1 VRREPSRAFASESS
15 ASPLMGWK
23 VCRVNQTRC
32 PNCESSGRRRP
43 FYEVQRVP
51 TNSCLLI
58 ETRARALDFPTG
70 DIMLAVCGECGFIY
84 NATWDSELTIYSDQ
98 YEETQGF
105 SATFNAFNRSI
116 AEKLVSSYDIRGK
129 TVLEIGCGKGE
140 FLSVICEI
148 GDNRGIGYDPSFVP
162 DRQPSKQ
169 DIRFVREFFT
179 EKTCEI
185 TPDLL
190 CCKMTLEHIGP
201 TYRFLRSVRSVAN
214 CRDSLI
220 FFQVP
225 DVGRIL
231 KEGAFWDVYYEH
243 CSYFS
248 AVSLEHLFTRTGFTV
263 KRIWTGYGDQYLM
276 ILASPAEQ
284 ASDIASGDAEGITRI
299 IDMCG
304 RFSATAA
311 RSRAAWLNRL
321 RKWAAGGQRTILWGS
336 GSKAV
341 AFLTT
346 LGVHD
351 EVEYVVDINPY
362 RVGKFLPGTGQKI
375 VAPAFLR
382 EYRPDNVVIMN
393 PVYLREIEQ
402 ELARQRCEPRVYT
415 ILDFEAEYV

>member
-1 VRREPSRAFASESS
+1 VNETICPS
-15 ASPLMGWK
+15 
-23 VCRVNQTRC
+23 CR
-32 PNCESSGRRRP
+32 SSGRCRP
-43 FYEVQRVP
+43 FYEVRRVP

-58 ETRARALDFPTG
+58 ENRARALDFPTG
-70 DIMLAVCGECGFIY
+70 DIVLAVCSGCGFIF
-84 NATWDSELTIYSDQ
+84 NAAWNPKLTVYSDQ

-105 SATFNAFNRSI
+105 SATFNAFNRTI
-116 AEKLVSSYDIRGK
+116 AEELVRNYDIRGK

-140 FLSVICEI
+140 FLSLICEA
-148 GDNRGIGYDPSFVP
+148 GDNRGIGYDPSFIPV
-162 DRQPSKQ
+162 RASSKQ

-179 EKTCEI
+179 EETCESA
-185 TPDLL
+185 PDLL
-190 CCKMTLEHIGP
+190 CCKMTLEHIGQ
-201 TYRFLRSVRSVAN
+201 TDRFLRSARAVAN
-214 CRDSLI
+214 REGSLT

-225 DVGRIL
+225 NVDRIL
-231 KEGAFWDVYYEH
+231 SEGAFWDIYYEH

-248 AVSLEHLFTRTGFTV
+248 AISLEHLFTRTGFTV

-284 ASDIASGDAEGITRI
+284 RSDTVIGDAEGIARI

-304 RFSATAA
+304 RFSTTVAF
-311 RSRAAWLNRL
+311 SRAAWLNRL
-321 RKWAAGGQRTILWGS
+321 RKWAAGGQRTVLWGS

-351 EVEYVVDINPY
+351 EVEYAVDINPY
-362 RVGKFLPGTGQKI
+362 RVGKFLPGTGQRI

-393 PVYLREIEQ
+393 PVYLREVEQ
-402 ELARQRCEPRVYT
+402 ELARQRCEPRVHT
-415 ILDFEAEYV
+415 ILDFEAEHV